1 MSYFHVIYISN
12 RKGGGGDGVRVY
24 DSRFSNLEEY

>member
-1 MSYFHVIYISN
+1 MLYILATE
-12 RKGGGGDGVRVY
+12 RGGGGDGVRVY